1 MPSSQATNLGILI
14 PEFPTQTHAFFWRE
28 TEALRSLGVTVT
40 ILSTRRP
47 KDACPHS
54 FGPVATRETHYLYP
68 PSPGAIVRLALSS
81 DLRTR
86 VKRYIQSLSLPV
98 RDRARLTVLALCAA
112 DLERLA
118 RRERIDHIHVHSF
131 ADAAHLAAM
140 AHIMGGPSYSLHLH
154 GDLEVYGAHHAKKA
168 EQAAFVACD
177 AQPLRS
183 QLEKIGIP
191 RAKIHLGGMG
201 VNVDRYRPP
210 ASSTPRLGTLQLVT
224 VARLNAAKGHHIALA
239 AVRCALDMGVNIR
252 YAIVGEGPHRSQVE
266 AEIVRQGLVDQV
278 EMLGSLGED
287 AVVPLMHRSHV
298 FVLSSV
304 GYGEALP
311 VSVMEAMACGV
322 PPVCSIIGGTPD
334 MIRDGVDG
342 ILVNQGDVR
351 AFAAALQRLW
361 LDEPLRLR
369 LGMAARVR
377 AVASFDYRTAA
388 RALKERIEGSLDE
401 NSSRDAPRKVDRV
414 DGLR

>member
-1 MPSSQATNLGILI
+1 MI
-14 PEFPTQTHAFFWRE
+14 
-28 TEALRSLGVTVT
+28 
-40 ILSTRRP
+40 
-47 KDACPHS
+47 
-54 FGPVATRETHYLYP
+54 
-68 PSPGAIVRLALSS
+68 RLTLSS

-86 VKRYIQSLSLPV
+86 VNRYIQSLSLPL
-98 RDRARLTVLALCAA
+98 RDRVRLSILAICAA
-112 DLERLA
+112 DLVRIA
-118 RRERIDHIHVHSF
+118 RQERIDHIHVHSF

-177 AQPLRS
+177 AQPLRG

-210 ASSTPRLGTLQLVT
+210 PSPSPRVDTLQMVT
-224 VARLNAAKGHHIALA
+224 VARLNAAKGHHVALA
-239 AVRCALDMGVNIR
+239 ALRCAVDMGLNIR
-252 YAIVGEGPHRSQVE
+252 YAIVGEGPHRSEVE
-266 AEIVRQGLVDQV
+266 AEIIRQRLVAQV

-304 GYGEALP
+304 GFGEALP

-322 PPVCSIIGGTPD
+322 PAVCSIIGGTPD
-334 MIRDGVDG
+334 MIKDGVDG
-342 ILVNQGDVR
+342 LLVNQGDIR
-351 AFAAALQRLW
+351 GFAAAFQRLW
-361 LDEPLRLR
+361 LDEPLRQR
-369 LGMAARVR
+369 LGMAARAR

-388 RALKERIEGSLDE
+388 RALKQRIEGCLNA
-401 NSSRDAPRKVDRV
+401 NSSRHSRQKVDLA
-414 DGLR
+414 DGLG